1 MQAKTLKR
9 AQLGLSI
16 VELLI
21 ALALGLLLMTGIIQV
36 FIASRQTY
44 ATNEAMGRL
53 QENGRFALDFIARN
67 ARNAGYVDPINID
80 NLPAPLSTSGC
91 GAYCIGDN
99 TDTNS
104 DRITFSMQ
112 PVLQDGQRYSCTGD
126 QVTPPAVTNVKA
138 IIYNSFYVSN
148 GSLWC
153 TWGEVGQAAKP
164 PKEIVSGIDSLRILY
179 GVAASANSDSA
190 ARYIPASN
198 VTNWSQVRSVRIA
211 VLANSI
217 DKITPTPASSLNYYL
232 LDAAPINQGNDGL
245 ARQIF
250 TTTIQLKNI

>member
-1 MQAKTLKR
+1 MRTQTLKR
-9 AQLGLSI
+9 VQLGLSI

-67 ARNAGYVDPINID
+67 ARNAGYIDPINLKD
-80 NLPAPLSTSGC
+80 LPAPLITTKC
-91 GAYCIGDN
+91 GNFCIGDSV
-99 TDTNS
+99 TTNS
-104 DRITFSMQ
+104 DRVAFSMQ
-112 PVLQDGQRYSCTGD
+112 PVLQDGQRYSCTGST
-126 QVTPPAVTNVKA
+126 VAANE
-138 IIYNSFYVSN
+138 IIYNSFYVSD
-148 GSLWC
+148 GSLKC
-153 TWGEVGQAAKP
+153 AWGIVGQPATEQD
-164 PKEIVSGIDSLRILY
+164 KEIISGIDSMRVLY
-179 GVAASANSDSA
+179 GVASSVNSDSA
-190 ARYIPASN
+190 ASYVPASR

-217 DKITPTPASSLNYYL
+217 DRISPTPSSTLNYFL